1 MTPGIEWARREIMIF
16 VAGPIA
22 ERLTCR
28 RPTLDHMVAVHEAGH
43 VVVQFLLGKRLAGAS
58 IVPWPGHSSGRATSR
73 KPTLEDLKEPWPT
86 DEQMTAGLV
95 FLGDLDRAQIDA
107 STEDL
112 LTNHW
117 PLVRHLAQVL
127 VERKEI
133 SGRRARQLLFRAQR
147 KELRRARAVAEKD
160 RRNQQ
165 TWAAEIR
172 QALGRVA

>member
-1 MTPGIEWARREIMIF
+1 
-16 VAGPIA
+16 
-22 ERLTCR
+22 
-28 RPTLDHMVAVHEAGH
+28 
-43 VVVQFLLGKRLAGAS
+43 
-58 IVPWPGHSSGRATSR
+58 
-73 KPTLEDLKEPWPT
+73 
-86 DEQMTAGLV
+86 V

-112 LTNHW
+112 LTDHW
-117 PLVRHLAQVL
+117 PLVRRLAQVL

-133 SGRRARQLLFRAQR
+133 SGRRTRQLLFRAQR